1 MLTVTENA
9 EIIQRYRKFFYYL
22 QRMEYDIK
30 FIHNSIKD

>member
-9 EIIQRYRKFFYYL
+9 EIIQRYQKFFYCL
-22 QRMEYDIK
+22 QKMEHNNK